1 MNNQLIKLIEKYLRL
16 YLELI
21 EPRPRLK
28 NEASLEERYITT
40 TDLVPHDFFEDKST
54 SNCNKNISYREFGNS
69 YIIFN
74 DLKNSTSILEECES
88 VGKECIYV
96 GYIYYTSK
104 LLADIL
110 DLIGGKIVEITGD
123 GNYSIIKKID
133 FKDFKFGLFYDGLEH
148 LFINF
153 NAKKYF
159 KSYQRLFDELE
170 LHGLNND
177 TKKHEKLRQLIFC
190 IFAVFNIQ
198 VNKKLKVYQYNFDF
212 AMRVGCEKGDCKIT
226 RFDISNHI
234 RQDKLIGSVV
244 NQAAHQAM
252 GK

>member
-1 MNNQLIKLIEKYLRL
+1 MSSQLIKLVEKYLQL
-16 YLELI
+16 YFELI
-21 EPRPRLK
+21 ESRPRAK
-28 NEASLEERYITT
+28 MSLEERYVTT
-40 TDLVPHDFFEDKST
+40 TGLVPNDFFEDESSSK
-54 SNCNKNISYREFGNS
+54 CNKDISYREFGNS

-74 DLKNSTSILEECES
+74 DLKNSTKLLAECEKL
-88 VGKECIYV
+88 GKECIYM

-110 DLIGGKIVEITGD
+110 DLLNGKIVEITGD
-123 GNYSIIKKID
+123 GNYSIIRQTD
-133 FKDFKFGLFYDGLEH
+133 FKDFKFKVIYDELNDLFVH
-148 LFINF
+148 F

-170 LHGLNND
+170 LFGLNDD
-177 TKKHEKLRQLIFC
+177 TQKHEKLRQLIFC
-190 IFAVFNIQ
+190 VFAVFNIE
-198 VNKKLKVYQYNFDF
+198 VNRKLKVYQYNFDF
-212 AMRVGCEKGDCKIT
+212 AMRVGCKKGDCKIT